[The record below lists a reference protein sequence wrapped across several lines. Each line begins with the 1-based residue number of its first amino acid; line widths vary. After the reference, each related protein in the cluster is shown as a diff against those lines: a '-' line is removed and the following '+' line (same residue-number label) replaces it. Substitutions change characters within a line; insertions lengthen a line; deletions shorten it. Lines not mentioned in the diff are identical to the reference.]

1 MSVMASR
8 PVARWAVP
16 AGVLVAVLGAGVLSN
31 SLRASASVSLPQRSP
46 AQLLVDL
53 QKANLTGV
61 SGTVIERADLGLPT
75 LPDGI
80 GGDGSANLNSLIT
93 GSHTLRVWYSG
104 PDKVRVAL
112 VGALQESDVIRNGT
126 DAWIWDSKANTA
138 THFTLK
144 DDATGDKSAPKTP
157 KVDPSELPFKGLATN
172 PEQAAGLVLAA
183 LSPTTIVDTEPSE
196 LVAGR
201 PAYLLSVAPRD
212 TNSLIAKIVVAI
224 DGTEHVPLR
233 VEVFAK
239 NHLDSAAFSV
249 GFSQVS
255 FTRPDDQRFAFTP
268 PAGTK
273 VTEGTGAPDAGTAT
287 PAKPSGTPPKTA
299 TIGTAWTTVFAAR
312 MPADALLGGGS
323 PSGSAKP
330 GGTGSDGDALNA
342 VLNNLPKVQG
352 TWGSGRLLQSRLF
365 SVLITDDGRVLVGPV
380 SGDRLQAAAAD
391 PAAALK

>member
-1 MSVMASR
+1 
-8 PVARWAVP
+8 
-16 AGVLVAVLGAGVLSN
+16 VAVLAAGVLSN
-31 SLRASASVSLPQRSP
+31 SLRASASVSLPDRSP

-61 SGTVIERADLGLPT
+61 SGTVTERADLGLPT
-75 LPDGI
+75 LPTGF

-93 GSHTLRVWYSG
+93 GTHTLRVWYSG
-104 PDKVRVAL
+104 PDKMRVAL
-112 VGALQESDVIRNGT
+112 IGALQESDVIRNGT
-126 DAWIWDSKANTA
+126 DAWIWDSAANTA
-138 THFTLK
+138 THYTLK
-144 DDATGDKSAPKTP
+144 DSATDGKSAPKTP

-172 PEQAAGLVLAA
+172 PEQAAALVLAA

-239 NHLDSAAFSV
+239 NHLDSAALSV

-255 FTRPDDQRFAFTP
+255 FTRPDDQRFEFTP
-268 PAGTK
+268 PSGTK
-273 VTEGTGAPDAGTAT
+273 VTEGTDTPDSGTAT
-287 PAKPSGTPPKTA
+287 PAKPSGTPPRTA
-299 TIGTAWTTVFAAR
+299 TIGTGWTTVFAAR
-312 MPADALLGGGS
+312 EPADALLGGGS
-323 PSGSAKP
+323 PSAPAKP
-330 GGTGSDGDALNA
+330 GATGSDGAQLGAL
-342 VLNNLPKVQG
+342 LNTLPKVQG
-352 TWGSGRLLQSRLF
+352 SWGSGRLLQSRLF
-365 SVLITDDGRVLVGPV
+365 SVLITDDGRILAGPV
-380 SGDRLQAAAAD
+380 SGDRLQTAAAD